1 VPPGAQDKEGYTP
14 LHIAAGYLNRG
25 VVRLLL
31 AAGADPELQDKQ
43 GRSALDL
50 IVSLKENTPNT
61 AEFFTRRSALDE
73 VAKARGVW
81 SQRPARARLMLPLRV
96 RAGA

>member
-1 VPPGAQDKEGYTP
+1 MQDKEGYTP

-25 VVRLLL
+25 VVRVLL

-61 AEFFTRRSALDE
+61 AELFTRRAALDE
-73 VAKARGVW
+73 VAKARAP
-81 SQRPARARLMLPLRV
+81 SRCLLPIKSSL
-96 RAGA
+96 